1 MKSFSQVTMS
11 ELSTEF
17 GITIEGKSFLPN
29 IEPIET
35 PSWLAHIIEKNTQK
49 LATMRS
55 EKSISE
61 ALIAPVLMAV
71 QELFEDKITIF
82 SGEPL
87 NSEKISGICDFL
99 ISKTPRA
106 LEPQGNYCILVEAKK
121 QDLLSGIPQCV
132 AEMYIAQE
140 KNADNKIIYG
150 CVSTGLEWLFISL
163 ENNKASTDTKI
174 FALNEISRILGVF
187 GWMI

>member
-11 ELSTEF
+11 DLSKEF
-17 GITIEGKSFLPN
+17 GITIEGKSFLPS
-29 IEPIET
+29 IQPIDT
-35 PSWLAHIIEKNTQK
+35 PSWLSHIIERNTQK

-87 NSEKISGICDFL
+87 ISEQISGVCDFI

-121 QDLLSGIPQCV
+121 QDLLSGIAQCV
-132 AEMYIAQE
+132 AEMHVAQSI
-140 KNADNKIIYG
+140 NGDNKIVYG

-163 ENNKASTDTKI
+163 ENNRALTDTKI
-174 FALNEISRILGVF
+174 FALNEINKILGVF